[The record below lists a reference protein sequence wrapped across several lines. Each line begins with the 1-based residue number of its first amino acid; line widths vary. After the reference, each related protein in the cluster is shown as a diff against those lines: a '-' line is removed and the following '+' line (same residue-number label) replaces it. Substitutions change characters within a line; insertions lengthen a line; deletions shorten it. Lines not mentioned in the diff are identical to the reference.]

1 MKNEPIICDRFKT
14 VRNALEM
21 KQDDFARAIKTTQ
34 GHISDIEN
42 KRKNVSDRLI
52 EIICLKYNIN
62 ESWFRYGTGTMFK
75 TCSSSQEFDMFIND
89 VMSLEDDAFKK
100 RFVTSLPK
108 LDESTWIALENLIKL
123 LTPS

>member
-1 MKNEPIICDRFKT
+1 
-14 VRNALEM
+14 M